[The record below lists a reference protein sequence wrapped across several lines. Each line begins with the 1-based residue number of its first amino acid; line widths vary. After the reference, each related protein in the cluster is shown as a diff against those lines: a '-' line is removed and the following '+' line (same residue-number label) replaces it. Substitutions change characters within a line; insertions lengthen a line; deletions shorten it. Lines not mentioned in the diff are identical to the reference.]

1 MVTASKTSSMV
12 KPQTICIN
20 LPGESVQCWRSTDKV
35 QVILKK
41 HRDVI
46 FDLRLAANRTYTVE
60 STGSDFYNANSKK
73 LVAGGGKQ
81 RILFNDGERLHLWI
95 ARDFKGELILKS
107 AGQVMMKLEPSKLD
121 AQRYSNDPKTKPVP
135 IVVAIGVP
143 SQTSPLQHG
152 ELTSSGKSRSIALP
166 RQPAS
171 APLDEEC
178 TVLCVVD
185 GDVKGMPAD
194 IWAKLKNGG
203 GNSGLVD
210 LDPNDVA
217 TRNWLLGQIAGAAA
231 YVGDNWNWLRASID
245 SKTHAGFKLVK
256 AKIHYVRGKAR
267 YYFSG
272 YSKSNKVFGPGG
284 FGAGHD
290 RILQIFSGAG
300 NMSSAVKSVANGVAG
315 SLKSN
320 ALVAFIFGS
329 AMSFAEWKNDLS
341 KDGYDLSAALLMNL
355 IKSVVIAALTAV
367 IVAIL
372 VVVVMFLLGMSVSTL
387 AVGAATLTVGVG
399 IGYIVDVADKKL
411 GRIAG
416 GDGNDDGLSGIIA
429 KQMRKNVEENWNF
442 LRDKKFWDYK
452 EQWLE
457 RSRFN

>member
-1 MVTASKTSSMV
+1 MASFSGKSSAV
-12 KPQTICIN
+12 KSQTVCID
-20 LPGESVQCWRSTDKV
+20 LPGESVKFWRSTDKV

-46 FDLRLAANRTYTVE
+46 FDLRLEVNRSYTVE
-60 STGSDFYNANSKK
+60 STGSDFYNANTKK
-73 LVAGGGKQ
+73 LIAGTGQQ
-81 RILFNDGERLHLWI
+81 RVLFKDGERLHLWI
-95 ARDFKGELILKS
+95 ARDFKGEILLKS
-107 AGQVMMKLEPSKLD
+107 AGQLMMKLEPSKLD
-121 AQRYSNDPKTKPVP
+121 SERYDSDPKTKPIP

-143 SQTSPLQHG
+143 SQTSPLRQP
-152 ELTSSGKSRSIALP
+152 ELKNSNRSHPSALP
-166 RQPAS
+166 VQPAS
-171 APLDEEC
+171 VPVSEDC
-178 TVLCVVD
+178 TVVCVVD
-185 GDVKGMPAD
+185 GDIKGIPVE
-194 IWAKLKNGG
+194 IWGKLKKGG
-203 GNSGLVD
+203 GSSGLVD

-231 YVGDNWNWLRASID
+231 YVGDNWNWLRASVD
-245 SKTHAGFKLVK
+245 GKAHTGFKLVK

-272 YSKSNKVFGPGG
+272 YSKSNLVFGPGG

-300 NMSSAVKSVANGVAG
+300 TPSGAVKSLANGVAG
-315 SLKSN
+315 TIKGN

-329 AMSFAEWKNDLS
+329 VTSFAEWKSDLS

-355 IKSVVIAALTAV
+355 IKALVVAALTAA

-372 VVVVMFLLGMSVSTL
+372 IVVVMFLLGMSLSTL
-387 AVGAATLTVGVG
+387 AIGAATLTVGIGVG
-399 IGYIVDVADKKL
+399 YVIDVADKKL

-416 GDGNDDGLSGIIA
+416 GDDNDEGLSGIVA
-429 KQMRKNVEENWNF
+429 KQMRENVRENWNF
-442 LRDKKFWDYK
+442 LRDRDFWDYK

-457 RSRFN
+457 RSRFD